1 MPLATHSPRS
11 PFSQATMKEVQV
23 LFIFF
28 LAISALAKP
37 NEEPSRLTRSLDE
50 DLNLRFKRGYGA
62 PARPVKPALGE
73 HGIGGGIVA
82 GGGIVPGGGIAPGV
96 GLKPGLSG
104 IGHGGVSGG
113 IHPVPVGHEGI
124 SGGIGPVNGGI
135 LEAISPGHGI
145 DPGHGI
151 AGGGI
156 LPGHG
161 GIGLGPGAVG
171 SSATCRYWCKT
182 PENQA
187 YCCEGNNELPTLPF
201 VKPGVCPPVRPQC
214 PPVRNFGPPEPCS
227 NDSKCAGVDKCC
239 YDRCLEQHVCKPP
252 QHSAGPS
259 YGR

>member
-1 MPLATHSPRS
+1 
-11 PFSQATMKEVQV
+11 MKEVQV

-28 LAISALAKP
+28 LAISVLAKP
-37 NEEPSRLTRSLDE
+37 NEEPTRLTRSLNE
-50 DLNLRFKRGYGA
+50 ALNLRSKRGYGA
-62 PARPVKPALGE
+62 PVKPVKPVLGG
-73 HGIGGGIVA
+73 HGSAIAGGAIGGGIVA
-82 GGGIVPGGGIAPGV
+82 GGGIVPGV

-104 IGHGGVSGG
+104 VGHGGVSGG
-113 IHPVPVGHEGI
+113 IHPVPVGHGGIPGGIGPSNGGI
-124 SGGIGPVNGGI
+124 SGGIDPLHGGI
-135 LEAISPGHGI
+135 LEAINPGHGV
-145 DPGHGI
+145 

-161 GIGLGPGAVG
+161 GIGVGPVG

-252 QHSAGPS
+252 LHSAGPS